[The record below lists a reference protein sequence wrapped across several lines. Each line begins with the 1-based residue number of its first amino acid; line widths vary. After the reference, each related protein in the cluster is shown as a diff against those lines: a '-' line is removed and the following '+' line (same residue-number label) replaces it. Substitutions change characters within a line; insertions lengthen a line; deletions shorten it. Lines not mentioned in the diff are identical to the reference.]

1 MTSQHE
7 DLLHYL
13 LGHCLLKATVNG
25 AQGVNITYF
34 FLSSA
39 SIAVVSAPALV
50 IVTIPLASMSSSL

>member
-39 SIAVVSAPALV
+39 SIEALSAPALV
-50 IVTIPLASMSSSL
+50 L